1 MGPRSRQAL
10 SVAGLLA
17 AVVALATAVLGP
29 NRTAFAQTPGAH
41 TYTVVASRY
50 AFAPDR
56 IEVFQ
61 DDVVAIEL
69 RTDDIA
75 HSLTIDEYRVAK
87 RVSPG
92 QHVTFEFRAER
103 TGTFPF
109 YCDLKAEDG
118 CRQMLGVLVVR
129 PRP

>member
-1 MGPRSRQAL
+1 MSPRARQAL
-10 SVAGLLA
+10 RVAALA
-17 AVVALATAVLGP
+17 AAFGVLTVLPLGHQPVALAQTAGA
-29 NRTAFAQTPGAH
+29 RSFA
-41 TYTVVASRY
+41 VVASRY
-50 AFAPDR
+50 TFAPAR

-75 HSLTIDEYRVAK
+75 HSLTIDQYRVAK

-92 QHVTFEFRAER
+92 QTVTFEFRAER

-118 CRQMLGVLVVR
+118 CRKMRGVLIVR
-129 PRP
+129 ARP

>member
-1 MGPRSRQAL
+1 MSPRIRQAL
-10 SVAGLLA
+10 RMAALPAAFGVLA
-17 AVVALATAVLGP
+17 VLTLGHEPVALAQTAGA
-29 NRTAFAQTPGAH
+29 RSFA
-41 TYTVVASRY
+41 VVASRY
-50 AFAPDR
+50 TFAPDR

-92 QHVTFEFRAER
+92 QTVTFEFRAER

-118 CRQMLGVLVVR
+118 CRKMRGVLIVR

>member
-1 MGPRSRQAL
+1 MSPRVRTALRAVAVAAVIGALAAL
-10 SVAGLLA
+10 SLVRQP
-17 AVVALATAVLGP
+17 VALAQSSAA
-29 NRTAFAQTPGAH
+29 RTF
-41 TYTVVASRY
+41 TVVASRY
-50 AFAPDR
+50 TFAPHR

-61 DDVVAIEL
+61 HDVVAVEL

-75 HSLTIDEYRVAK
+75 HSLTIDDYRVAK

-92 QHVTFEFRAER
+92 QIVTFEFRAER

-109 YCDLKAEDG
+109 YCDLNAEDG
-118 CRQMLGVLVVR
+118 CRNMRGELIVR

>member
-1 MGPRSRQAL
+1 MSPRIRQAL
-10 SVAGLLA
+10 RAAALLA
-17 AVVALATAVLGP
+17 AFGALAVLTPGRESVAL
-29 NRTAFAQTPGAH
+29 AQTPGARSFAV
-41 TYTVVASRY
+41 TASRY

-92 QHVTFEFRAER
+92 QTVTFEFRAER

-118 CRQMLGVLVVR
+118 CRQMRGVLVVR